1 MTLKDL
7 TPEQKLMLK
16 QNILTLRQ
24 DSVSYGEL
32 IDADELVSDAELE
45 EEFGATFFV
54 QDDFIS

>member
-32 IDADELVSDAELE
+32 IAADELVSDSELE

-54 QDDFIS
+54 QDDFIF